1 MKTMKYLS
9 MMLAVLVMSVCMFSC
24 GDDDDEKNSNDLSG
38 TQWAYTDVYSD
49 GTREQI
55 LSFNKDNTAT
65 LVISVKNAGG
75 VIVNS
80 ESISYTY
87 QRSENLVVLTAQ
99 QAGKANL
106 EGVISS
112 TIKMEITNTSNQK
125 VVGTFYK
132 K

>member
-9 MMLAVLVMSVCMFSC
+9 MMLVMLAMSVCMFSC
-24 GDDDDEKNSNDLSG
+24 GDDDDETGGYDLAG
-38 TQWAYTDVYSD
+38 TQWANTDVYSD

-55 LSFNKDNTAT
+55 ISFNKDNTAT
-65 LVISVKNAGG
+65 LVVSVKNAGG
-75 VIVNS
+75 VIVQS

-125 VVGTFYK
+125 IIGTFYK

>member
-9 MMLAVLVMSVCMFSC
+9 MMLMMLAMSVCMSSC
-24 GDDDDEKNSNDLSG
+24 GDDDDEVSNELAG
-38 TQWAYTDVYSD
+38 TQWAYTDIFEN
-49 GTREQI
+49 GTQEQI
-55 LSFNKDNTAT
+55 ISFNKDYTAT

-75 VIVNS
+75 VIVES

-87 QRSENLVVLTAQ
+87 QRSESLVVFTAQ

-125 VVGTFYK
+125 LIGTFYK

>member
-9 MMLAVLVMSVCMFSC
+9 MMLMMLAMSVCMSSC
-24 GDDDDEKNSNDLSG
+24 GDDDDEVSNELAG
-38 TQWAYTDVYSD
+38 TQWAYTDIFNN
-49 GTREQI
+49 GTQEQI
-55 LSFNKDNTAT
+55 ISFNKDYTAT

-75 VIVNS
+75 VIVES
-80 ESISYTY
+80 ETISYTY
-87 QRSENLVVLTAQ
+87 QRSENLVVFTAQ

-125 VVGTFYK
+125 LIGTFYK

>member
-9 MMLAVLVMSVCMFSC
+9 MMLVMLAMSVCMFGC
-24 GDDDDEKNSNDLSG
+24 GDDDEVSNDLAG
-38 TQWAYTDVYSD
+38 TQWAYTDVFSD

-55 LSFNKDNTAT
+55 ISFNKDNTAI

-75 VIVNS
+75 VVIES
-80 ESISYTY
+80 ESISYVY

-125 VVGTFYK
+125 VIGTFYK